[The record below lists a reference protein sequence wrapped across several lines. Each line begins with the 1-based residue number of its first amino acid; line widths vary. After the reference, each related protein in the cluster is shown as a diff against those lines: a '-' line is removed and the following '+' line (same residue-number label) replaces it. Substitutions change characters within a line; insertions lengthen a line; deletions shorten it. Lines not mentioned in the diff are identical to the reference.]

1 MDGKIHILRFRWLF
15 FGLAIL
21 CVGLV
26 VSPRAL
32 WLNAAAGDAYD
43 GEVDLTGDD
52 KRLVDVVIEGNV
64 TIPAT
69 AIAKFIKARAGRP
82 LTERQ
87 INNDIKA
94 LYGTRWFFNVEP
106 VVRPTKE
113 GLVLIYRVLEKPV
126 VRRVEYRGL
135 KKIKQ
140 KELEELTGLKP
151 GSPFEVSL
159 NREAARRIESHL
171 HEKGYAN
178 ATVALM
184 RGNKKDH
191 RDVIFQIEEGYK
203 IRVSGRDFE
212 GNDFF
217 HSGLLKTKLT
227 TKSAILWMFGGLY
240 DPATI
245 PEDIAALKSYY
256 HSLGFFDVEITHKE
270 KFNKKK
276 DRVRIQ
282 YNIKE
287 GPRFK
292 IRNLVIQG
300 NEVISEDVLR
310 GLMKL
315 VPGEYFNA
323 RYLAKDVN
331 AVTNEYDELGR
342 IRAIINAAPKFLD
355 ESGIADLVYE
365 IDEDAVYRIRRIDV
379 VIGGD
384 NPRTKRTVV
393 LNRLLVRPGDLASRR
408 KILMSKSRLGGQL
421 FESAITNPEK
431 GPRIS
436 ITPVT
441 SEGSPLSPQT
451 VRLQNDSSE
460 FLPRSFFGR
469 NPFQNETH
477 RQPNFVQPYPTRPG
491 EDESRIDETFR
502 ASGHSLP
509 DEKNPN
515 SYAFTDDGTEIIGR
529 DDDPLPFGD
538 TPNSAFY
545 IQNPSY
551 LRSAE
556 TVRAQNYEDGILQ
569 PGNPAYGGSPQG
581 DPFAP
586 GLREPPPKW
595 LDLQVNVEEA
605 RTGRLMFGVG
615 VNSDAGVLGSI
626 VLSEQNFDILRP
638 PTGLHDLGSAFRGGG
653 QRFRAEAI
661 PGNVVS
667 RYAINWVDP
676 YFLDTDFSLSVS
688 GFFYNRFFDDWDEQR
703 GGGRVSVGY
712 QLTPQTSVTGTIR
725 LEEVV
730 IDNPDFPT
738 PPLLFQSLG
747 SNVLNTFRVAGTHDT
762 RDSQFFP
769 GEGHFVELAYEQAF
783 GEFVY
788 PRFEASARQYFTV
801 YSRPDGGGRH
811 ILTLAGQ
818 LGWTDEGTPIFER
831 FFAGGFQSFRGFDF
845 RGVGP
850 RQFGVTT
857 GGRWMT
863 VGTVEYQI
871 PIMPNESI
879 QAVVFSDFGTVENDV
894 GFENF
899 RVTVGTGLRITV
911 PGMGPVPLA
920 FDFAFPVMSEDFDDE
935 RVFSFYVD
943 FNQ

>member
-1 MDGKIHILRFRWLF
+1 MDGKTNILRSRLLI
-15 FGLAIL
+15 FGLTLL
-21 CVGLV
+21 CVGFV
-26 VSPRAL
+26 VSPSAL
-32 WLNAAAGDAYD
+32 WLNAAAGDTNT
-43 GEVDLTGDD
+43 GEVSLPDADEP
-52 KRLVDVVIEGNV
+52 LVDVVVEGNV

-87 INNDIKA
+87 IRNDIKA
-94 LYGTRWFFNVEP
+94 LLGTRWFFNVEP
-106 VVRPTKE
+106 VVRRTEE
-113 GLVLIYRVLEKPV
+113 GLVLIYRVLERPV
-126 VRRVEYRGL
+126 VRRIEYRGL

-140 KELEELTGLKP
+140 KELEDLTGLKP
-151 GSPFEVSL
+151 GSPFDVSL
-159 NREAARRIESHL
+159 NREAARRIETHL
-171 HEKGYAN
+171 HEKGFAD
-178 ATVALM
+178 ATVELT
-184 RGNKKDH
+184 RGDKKDH
-191 RDVIFQIEEGYK
+191 RDVIFQVQEGYK
-203 IRVSGRDFE
+203 IRVFGVEFE

-217 HSGLLKTKLT
+217 SSPLLRTKLV
-227 TKSAILWMFGGLY
+227 TKKTFFWLVGGQY

-245 PEDIAALKSYY
+245 PEDIAALKGYY

-270 KFNKKK
+270 KFNKNH
-276 DRVRIQ
+276 VRIQ
-282 YNIKE
+282 YDIKE
-287 GPRFK
+287 GPRYK

-300 NEVISEDVLR
+300 NAVFSEEELR
-310 GLMKL
+310 ELMKL
-315 VPGEYFNA
+315 VPGEHFNA
-323 RYLAKDVN
+323 RHLAKDVN

-342 IRAIINAAPKFLD
+342 IRAIINAAPRFLD
-355 ESGIADLVYE
+355 EPGVADLVYE
-365 IDEDAVYRIRRIDV
+365 IDEGAVYRIRRIDV
-379 VIGGD
+379 VIGGE
-384 NPRTKRTVV
+384 NPHTKRSVV
-393 LNRLLVRPGDLASRR
+393 LNRLLVRPGDLANRR
-408 KILMSKSRLGGQL
+408 KILMSKSRLGGQI
-421 FESAITNPEK
+421 FESEIANPQK
-431 GPRIS
+431 GPRIAV
-436 ITPVT
+436 IPVT
-441 SEGSPLSPQT
+441 LEGSPLSSQT
-451 VRLQNDSSE
+451 VRMQNDDSE
-460 FLPRSFFGR
+460 FQSRTFLER
-469 NPFQNETH
+469 NPFQNESY
-477 RQPNFVQPYPTRPG
+477 RQLDYLQPYPTRRV
-491 EDESRIDETFR
+491 EDETRIEETLR
-502 ASGHSLP
+502 VSGHSLP
-509 DEKNPN
+509 DETNHS
-515 SYAFTDDGTEIIGR
+515 SYAFVDDEIQIISR
-529 DDDPLPFGD
+529 DDDPLPFRD
-538 TPNSAFY
+538 TPDTAFY
-545 IQNPSY
+545 VKNRSY
-551 LRSAE
+551 LQSAE
-556 TVRAQNYEDGILQ
+556 TIRAQTIEDGFVQ

-586 GLREPPPKW
+586 GLREPPRW
-595 LDLQVNVEEA
+595 LDLEVNVEEA

-615 VNSDAGVLGSI
+615 VNSDAGVIGSI

-638 PTGLHDLGSAFRGGG
+638 PTSFHDLGSAFRGGG

-661 PGNVVS
+661 PGNIVS

-703 GGGRVSVGY
+703 GGGRVGIGY

-738 PPLLFQSLG
+738 PPLLFDSLG
-747 SNVLNTFRVAGTHDT
+747 SNVLHSFRIAGTHDT
-762 RDSQFFP
+762 RDSQIFP
-769 GEGHFVELAYEQAF
+769 GEGHFVELSYEQAF

-788 PRFEASARQYFTV
+788 PRFEGTARQYYTV

-818 LGWTDEGTPIFER
+818 LGWTDVGTPIFER

-857 GGRWMT
+857 GGRWMA

-871 PIMPNESI
+871 PILPNESI

-894 GFENF
+894 SFDNF
-899 RVTVGTGLRITV
+899 RVTAGVGFRITV